1 MTLTSYLE
9 DVFFSDK
16 QRWKTR
22 YRGFG
27 AFLHQ
32 TANIVSVFDAITTVY
47 IDLFRHYTSFG
58 KHGVI
63 SIIVT
68 TTYYGIYDVI
78 IIWNVKSMTSLP
90 RIILLML

>member
-1 MTLTSYLE
+1 MTFTSYLE

-22 YRGFG
+22 YRGLG
-27 AFLHQ
+27 SFLHQ
-32 TANIVSVFDAITTVY
+32 TANIISVCDVIT
-47 IDLFRHYTSFG
+47 IELD
-58 KHGVI
+58 
-63 SIIVT
+63 VT